1 MGQKPQILVD
11 TDIIIK
17 AIRGNKQFQFFLS
30 NNENL
35 SISIITYLE
44 LSSGLKTRQRL
55 IDLNKQIQVYT
66 VYYLNETISKIALQL
81 IQKYTVSNHLF
92 PQDALIAATAL
103 HFGVSLFT
111 DNKKDFDFIKELSL
125 YNL

>member
-17 AIRGNKQFQFFLS
+17 AIRGNKQFQFFLL

-35 SISIITYLE
+35 SISMITYLE

-55 IDLNKQIQVYT
+55 IDLNKQIKAYT
-66 VYYLNETISKIALQL
+66 VYYLNEAISKIALKL
-81 IQKYTVSNHLF
+81 IQKYTITNHLF

-103 HFGVSLFT
+103 HFRISLFT
-111 DNKKDFDFIKELSL
+111 DNKKDFEFIK
-125 YNL
+125 

>member
-11 TDIIIK
+11 TDVIIK
-17 AIRGNKQFQFFLS
+17 AIRGNKKFQFFLS

-55 IDLNKQIQVYT
+55 IDLNKQIQAYT
-66 VYYLNETISKIALQL
+66 VYYLNETISKIALKL
-81 IQKYTVSNHLF
+81 IQKYTITHHLL
-92 PQDALIAATAL
+92 PQDALIAATVL
-103 HFGVSLFT
+103 HYRVSLFT
-111 DNKKDFDFIKELSL
+111 DNKKDFEFIKELSL